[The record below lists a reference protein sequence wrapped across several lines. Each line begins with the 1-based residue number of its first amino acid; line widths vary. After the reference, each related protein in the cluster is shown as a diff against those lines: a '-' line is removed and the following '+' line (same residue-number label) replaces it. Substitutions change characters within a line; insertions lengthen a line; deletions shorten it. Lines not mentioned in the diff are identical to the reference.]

1 MNKAAFISDD
11 GRYRYWLSRD
21 WDATKK
27 RVMFVMLNPS
37 TADAS
42 VDDPTIRKC
51 VGFAQRLGYGGL
63 SVYNLFAYRATD
75 PKDLESAGYPVG
87 PDNDEHIA
95 AGLGMVDAVI
105 FAWGANAREAI
116 DRIQQV
122 AKLVYSTQL
131 PVCALRLLADGV
143 PQHPLML
150 PYSCQLIP
158 LSGRLL

>member
-1 MNKAAFISDD
+1 VSKAAFISDD
-11 GRYRYWLSRD
+11 GHYRYWLSRD
-21 WDATKK
+21 WDGAKK

-75 PKDLESAGYPVG
+75 PAHLKSAGCPEGV
-87 PDNDEHIA
+87 DNNAHIE
-95 AGLGMVDAVI
+95 AGLTIVDDVI
-105 FAWGANAREAI
+105 CAWGANARGLPRVTTVVKII
-116 DRIQQV
+116 D
-122 AKLVYSTQL
+122 ASNK
-131 PVCALRLLADGV
+131 PVHALHLLADGV
-143 PQHPLML
+143 PAHPLML

-158 LSGRLL
+158 LSGRVL